1 MSFGKPK
8 LYLTTPLPFSLQRPG
23 KSLSEHYVSKQNKK
37 PVDKIIQLPLAKLM
51 GMAEHCVC
59 NVPGESL
66 AHSAL
71 QAPHTRP
78 EQPGEGSHRL
88 SSMGESQVHSWV
100 V

>member
-37 PVDKIIQLPLAKLM
+37 PIDKIIQLPLAKLL

-71 QAPHTRP
+71 QAPHKTRAA
-78 EQPGEGSHRL
+78 R
-88 SSMGESQVHSWV
+88 
-100 V
+100 